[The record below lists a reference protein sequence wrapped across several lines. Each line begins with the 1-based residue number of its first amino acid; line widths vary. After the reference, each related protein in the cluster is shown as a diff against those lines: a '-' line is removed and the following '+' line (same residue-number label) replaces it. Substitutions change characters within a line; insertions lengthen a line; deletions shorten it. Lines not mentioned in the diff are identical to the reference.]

1 MALCPPSLQH
11 RIRRMAAYCRLP
23 EGRGVPDSYDG
34 TDADFEQVLDLI
46 EAGCRRL
53 VAELT
58 DGANAP
64 GPPSWS

>member
-1 MALCPPSLQH
+1 
-11 RIRRMAAYCRLP
+11 MAAYCRLP